1 MPNPQIVW
9 CAQSSL
15 HYVVEDSTRY
25 AMPLFL
31 AIQLKE
37 HLKICNKKNNNGN
50 KKKSKCVA
58 EWISHLNPQ
67 DRILV
72 QINRHQAN

>member
-37 HLKICNKKNNNGN
+37 HLKICGKKTNRTG
-50 KKKSKCVA
+50 KCVA

>member
-1 MPNPQIVW
+1 MPNPQIIW

-15 HYVVEDSTRY
+15 HYIVEDSTRY

-37 HLKICNKKNNNGN
+37 HLKVCARKQEQQRSSN
-50 KKKSKCVA
+50 CVA
-58 EWISHLNPQ
+58 EWLSRLTPQ

-72 QINRHQAN
+72 QVNSQQAN

>member
-1 MPNPQIVW
+1 MPKPQIVW

-37 HLKICNKKNNNGN
+37 HLKLCVKRNEHRNSN
-50 KKKSKCVA
+50 CVA
-58 EWISHLNPQ
+58 EWLSRLNPQ

-72 QINRHQAN
+72 QVNSQAN

>member
-15 HYVVEDSTRY
+15 HYIVEDSTRY

-37 HLKICNKKNNNGN
+37 HLKVCAKKNELR
-50 KKKSKCVA
+50 SKRCVA
-58 EWISHLNPQ
+58 EWLSHLTPQ

-72 QINRHQAN
+72 QVNPQQAN

>member
-15 HYVVEDSTRY
+15 HYIVEDSTRY

-37 HLKICNKKNNNGN
+37 HLKVCVKRNGN
-50 KKKSKCVA
+50 RNKNCVA
-58 EWISHLNPQ
+58 EWLSHLNPQ
-67 DRILV
+67 DRMLV
-72 QINRHQAN
+72 QVNSHQAN

>member
-1 MPNPQIVW
+1 MANPQIVW

-15 HYVVEDSTRY
+15 HYIVEDSTRY

-37 HLKICNKKNNNGN
+37 HLKGCAKRNNNRN
-50 KKKSKCVA
+50 NNCVA
-58 EWISHLNPQ
+58 EWISHLTPQ
-67 DRILV
+67 DRMLV
-72 QINRHQAN
+72 QVNSHQAN

>member
-1 MPNPQIVW
+1 MPNPQIIW

-15 HYVVEDSTRY
+15 HYIVEASTRY

-37 HLKICNKKNNNGN
+37 HLKGCIKRNNKNNN
-50 KKKSKCVA
+50 CVA
-58 EWISHLNPQ
+58 EWVSHLNPQ
-67 DRILV
+67 DRMLV
-72 QINRHQAN
+72 QINQHLAN

>member
-1 MPNPQIVW
+1 MPSPQIVW

-37 HLKICNKKNNNGN
+37 HLKGCVKKNNNRN
-50 KKKSKCVA
+50 NNCVA
-58 EWISHLNPQ
+58 EWISHLTPQ
-67 DRILV
+67 DRMLV
-72 QINRHQAN
+72 QVNTHQAN